1 MTIAAFMAEALL
13 HPQYGYYRTAD
24 PFGRDGDFITSP
36 DISQIFG
43 ELIGL
48 WVVEMWQALG
58 SPADAA
64 LVELGPGRGTL
75 MTDALRAAKVVPEFL
90 EAISVH
96 LVETNPVLRK
106 AQKAQ
111 LSDYSPTWHDSVGTL
126 PDIPNLIIANEFF
139 DALPIHQFRYTDAG
153 WREVLV
159 GIGKE
164 GLDLIISSR
173 ETPHIALI
181 DDVITCNAKIG
192 DITEICPAAISLF
205 EILAS
210 GITKNSGAALVID
223 YGSEFKEPKATLQ
236 GLHRHKATNFL
247 DSPGEVDIS
256 AHLDFSA
263 LKRAVPPGVSCWG
276 PVAQREFLLSM
287 GIEIRA
293 SRLTKLATE
302 KEKAKIH
309 SACNRLI
316 GPSEMGTLFK
326 VLAVTSGEE
335 VPSSVPPGFV
345 K

>member
-13 HPQYGYYRTAD
+13 HPQHGYYRTAD
-24 PFGRDGDFITSP
+24 PFGRDGDFITAP

-48 WVVEMWQALG
+48 WVVEMWRLSG
-58 SPADAA
+58 SPAEAG

-75 MTDALRAAKVVPEFL
+75 ITDALRAAKIAPEFL

-96 LVETNPVLRK
+96 LVETNPILRK
-106 AQKAQ
+106 TQKNR
-111 LSDYSPTWHDSVGTL
+111 LSDYSPTWHDSVATL
-126 PDIPNLIIANEFF
+126 PDMPNFIIANEFF

-164 GLDLIISSR
+164 GLDLMISPS
-173 ETPHIALI
+173 ETPQVSLI
-181 DDVITCNAKIG
+181 DDVITRNAKIG
-192 DITEICPAAISLF
+192 DVTEICPAAISLF
-205 EILAS
+205 EILAL
-210 GITKNSGAALVID
+210 GITEKGGAALVID

-236 GLHRHKATNFL
+236 GLQGHQAKNFL
-247 DSPGEVDIS
+247 DSPGKVDIS

-263 LKRAVPPGVSCWG
+263 LKRAVPQGVCCWG
-276 PVAQREFLLSM
+276 PIAQREFLLSM
-287 GIEIRA
+287 GIDVRA
-293 SRLTKLATE
+293 SRLKEFASE
-302 KEKAKIH
+302 KEKVKID

-316 GPSEMGTLFK
+316 EPSEMGTLFQ
-326 VLAVTSGEE
+326 VLALTSGDET
-335 VPSSVPPGFV
+335 PPLFPPGFI